1 MRALVNDEE
10 YSDVTFVVE
19 DQPVYAHR
27 AILAQR
33 CDHFAAMF
41 RSGMRESVERM
52 VPIQD
57 ISRQVFLLLLEYIYT
72 DTVKVEVENAIELY
86 IASDIYQLERLRDMC
101 CTVVRRNLNAENA
114 GPLVES
120 ADDNHCP
127 ILREVCM
134 SYIVENF
141 DIVSKTD
148 GIKQVSHGLLLE
160 ILSQR

>member
-1 MRALVNDEE
+1 
-10 YSDVTFVVE
+10 
-19 DQPVYAHR
+19 
-27 AILAQR
+27 
-33 CDHFAAMF
+33 
-41 RSGMRESVERM
+41 MRESVERM

-57 ISRQVFLLLLEYIYT
+57 ISRRVFLLLLEYIYT